1 MGRDHLP
8 IPIIVRELQQG
19 FVRPCEVSDVEEVLS
34 DMPPEFLRGLGRVCL
49 LGGTSKQLKLR
60 SGLYGRYTGEGIYLF
75 ALPRHQLTM
84 WYPPLKPS
92 EERQFLRC
100 GVRLTRRKSGVEVC
114 FSLRSL
120 RRFYLYDVLL
130 HELGH
135 HVDKRADEKNNAARE
150 RYAEWFVEQ
159 RSQSQKLAI

>member
-1 MGRDHLP
+1 M
-8 IPIIVRELQQG
+8 
-19 FVRPCEVSDVEEVLS
+19 
-34 DMPPEFLRGLGRVCL
+34 
-49 LGGTSKQLKLR
+49 
-60 SGLYGRYTGEGIYLF
+60 
-75 ALPRHQLTM
+75 
-84 WYPPLKPS
+84 
-92 EERQFLRC
+92 
-100 GVRLTRRKSGVEVC
+100 C